1 MDSKTID
8 AVCKQVY
15 SRFPEVNG
23 CVPKVQSQ
31 DSSQAGNSQGPAN
44 YLFIFTVKG
53 KTADGKS
60 ITRTVRV
67 VATAR
72 GKILK
77 TTTSR

>member
-8 AVCKQVY
+8 AVCKQIY
-15 SRFPEVNG
+15 SRFPEVDG
-23 CVPKVQSQ
+23 CAPKIQPQ
-31 DSSQAGNSQGPAN
+31 DAGQAGGSQGTSN
-44 YLFIFTVKG
+44 HLFIFTGKS

-67 VATAR
+67 VVSDR